1 MIRTISFDDINESL
15 IAERRVAFTNLTK
28 QEVLDFLLVTTQTSF
43 VFYQEYED
51 MEREEEINYVLAVDM
66 RVLPSE
72 RCRPMELV
80 NSPEEVL
87 HPWQKC
93 TDDLEQFYITL
104 DVDDASILGLIEPK
118 LSFTKPKSRIKLGGI
133 K

>member
-1 MIRTISFDDINESL
+1 MIRTIKFDDINESL
-15 IAERRVAFTNLTK
+15 IAERRVVFTNLSK
-28 QEVLDFLLVTTQTSF
+28 QQVLDFQLVTTQTSF

-51 MEREEEINYVLAVDM
+51 MEREEDVNYVLAVDM
-66 RVLPSE
+66 RVIPTE

-80 NSPEEVL
+80 NSPDEVL
-87 HPWQKC
+87 YPWQKC
-93 TDDLEQFYITL
+93 TDDLEQFYIIL
-104 DVDDASILGLIEPK
+104 DADDASIIGLIEPK